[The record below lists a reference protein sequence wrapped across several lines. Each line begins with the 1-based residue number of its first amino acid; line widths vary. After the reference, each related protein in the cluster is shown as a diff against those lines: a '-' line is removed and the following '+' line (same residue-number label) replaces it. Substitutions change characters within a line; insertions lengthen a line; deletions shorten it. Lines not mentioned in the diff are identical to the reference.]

1 MLSDCIYQNLN
12 NGGKTKPKSINNKH
26 GKMKSTTKTLGALI
40 ALVATADLPL
50 RGVDVLNPGALFVGG
65 ALYFGKEAL
74 TDDVIL
80 TRKFSH
86 YNRLYQRKYANSVYN
101 YVCSITSTVNA
112 FDSKTVYAYTRTVN
126 RVADGRIVYK
136 ERSEST
142 FWPTSGVGSQPTNES
157 SLQDEENNSMP
168 NEVPLEVRSAM
179 CQIAPDWSE
188 KITTSFGYRVTW
200 KYTDKPMLYWR
211 SRRHF
216 QMTLSNWRNLQ
227 ISCNEFF
234 KGNGAVFSTKS
245 EITKD
250 SDLGGE
256 ITAQSYK
263 SLFGLVNLDP
273 HDTGDVVFEVINKRP

>member
-1 MLSDCIYQNLN
+1 
-12 NGGKTKPKSINNKH
+12 
-26 GKMKSTTKTLGALI
+26 MKSTTKTLGALI

-168 NEVPLEVRSAM
+168 KEVPLEVRSAM

-273 HDTGDVVFEVINKRP
+273 HDTGDVVFEVINKQP